1 MAITINGDGLIDIGG
16 TTSSQGRVRL
26 AEDADN
32 GTNYVEL
39 TAPASVA
46 SNRVITF
53 PDATTEV
60 VGTDTVQTLTNKFYT
75 SPVIVGGGADNMT
88 VVNSTISSPTITGTP
103 VVDGSLVVLGTSQAA
118 TGNSVTFGGIPSWA
132 KKITLMFYQ
141 VSTSGNSPIYIRL
154 GTASGIES
162 AAYANTSSVIGS
174 GGAAGIGSIT
184 SAFNLTLG
192 TSYTFITAQY
202 SGQLVFSSFG
212 SDIWVVSGIVA
223 APSVPYN
230 FVMSGSKPLS
240 SGALTQIQITTFIGT
255 EPFDNGSFN
264 IQYE

>member
-53 PDATTEV
+53 PDATTTV
-60 VGTDTVQTLTNKFYT
+60 VGTDTTQTLTNKT
-75 SPVIVGGGADNMT
+75 LT
-88 VVNSTISSPTITGTP
+88 SPTITGGTVSSATLTSPTLTSPTIDGTP

-118 TGNSVTFGGIPSWA
+118 TGNSVTFGSIPSWA
-132 KKITLMFYQ
+132 KKITLMFHQ

-174 GGAAGIGSIT
+174 AGAAGIGTIT

-192 TSYTFITAQY
+192 TSYTFIAAQY

-223 APSVPYN
+223 APSIPYN